1 MNDLVKYNLE
11 RAEESLRN
19 ALKHGCDKSDAYLLK
34 QIAEMLNGLKCM
46 QLTSRYAVFNSAV
59 PDDSIKISPNTPWSY
74 YTGSHL
80 PGGAGNDVFS
90 VSKDAFHS
98 GATTS
103 SVMTFS

>member
-19 ALKHGCDKSDAYLLK
+19 ALRHGCDKADAYLLK
-34 QIAEMLNGLKCM
+34 QIAEMLNSLRCM
-46 QLTSRYAVFNSAV
+46 QLTSRYSVSAV

-74 YTGSHL
+74 YTGDHL

-103 SVMTFS
+103 SVINFG